1 MLQKYYNSLT
11 YVRKLD
17 ILSQVS
23 VFLVFV
29 IGGYMNK
36 RVVSAFSLLC
46 ATALIF
52 DFCTDTPATTNY
64 SDNTEVSDEAS
75 VTAGAVSVAAV
86 DFSSLDEISVTD
98 SDAIATAKSLGD
110 IYGYKNLGICNVE
123 SGNLNIRETAAEDGK
138 LVGKLPANAGCE
150 IIGTDGDWSQIKSG
164 EVEGYVLSKYLITGT
179 EAWDKACE
187 LAQYVATATTG
198 GLRVREA
205 ATTESE
211 IIYQLGEG
219 EEIAILDNTQGDE
232 WIKVDVDGDEGYVS
246 AEYVDIDLSL
256 KTAMTLTEARYGA
269 GVSDVRMAVCDY
281 ALQFVGNRY
290 VWGGTSLTSGVDCS
304 GFTMQIM
311 KQYGV
316 YLSHSSKAQANEG
329 TTISTSELKPGDLIF
344 YGKGKSINHV
354 AIYIGGGQ
362 IVHAS
367 NKRDGIKI
375 SNYTYRT
382 PIKCV
387 RVLYD

>member
-1 MLQKYYNSLT
+1 MLHFVDT
-11 YVRKLD
+11 YKKTCYTVA
-17 ILSQVS
+17 SFG
-23 VFLVFV
+23 VFIYV
-29 IGGYMNK
+29 IGGFMKK
-36 RVVSAFSLLC
+36 RVVSAFSLVC
-46 ATALIF
+46 AMALLF
-52 DFCTDTPATTNY
+52 DYCSDTHTDIN
-64 SDNTEVSDEAS
+64 NTDSTVEAS
-75 VTAGAVSVAAV
+75 ITAGAVSVAAV
-86 DFSSLDEISVTD
+86 DLSSLEEISVTD

-110 IYGYKNLGICNVE
+110 IYGYKNLGICNVSE
-123 SGNLNIRETAAEDGK
+123 GNLNIRESASTDSK
-138 LVGKLPANAGCE
+138 LVGKFPANAGCE
-150 IIGTDGDWSQIKSG
+150 ILSTEGEWSYIQSG
-164 EVEGYVLSKYLITGT
+164 EVTGYVLTEYLLTGT
-179 EAWDKACE
+179 DAWDKAVE
-187 LAQYVATATTG
+187 LAEYVATATTG
-198 GLRVREA
+198 GLRVRAEGN
-205 ATTESE
+205 TDSE
-211 IIYQLGEG
+211 IIYALAEG

-246 AEYVDIDLSL
+246 AEYVDVDLSL

-269 GVSDVRMAVCDY
+269 GISDVRMAVCDY

-290 VWGGTSLTSGVDCS
+290 VWGGTSLTNGVDCS